1 MDARTIL
8 GVLLMDGGLL
18 AAALGLGSLIKPPR
32 RLGIASRRRAAL
44 VACAGAVL
52 VLAAVALPA
61 PLLRS
66 ARGGRAV
73 RSAQS
78 AGAVRS
84 AQSARAARIDE
95 FVPVFQ
101 FHESHQIR
109 IHATPR
115 RIAWAIAT
123 VPAEEITL
131 FRTLTWLRHP
141 RLPWSR
147 PEESI
152 LAPPPGKPIL
162 EVATA
167 SGFLPLADEADRE
180 IVLGSLVFASRSCEC
195 DSPRAF
201 KELATPG
208 YAKAV
213 INFLIEPQAAAA
225 VAGRDTPGA
234 SEGWCRLTTE
244 TRVFATDAA
253 TCRRF
258 GAYWRL
264 IAPGSALIRVEWLR
278 AIRRRAEG

>member
-8 GVLLMDGGLL
+8 GVLLMYGGLL
-18 AAALGLGSLIKPPR
+18 AAALGLGSLVKPPR

-44 VACAGAVL
+44 VAGAGAAMA
-52 VLAAVALPA
+52 LAAVALPA

-66 ARGGRAV
+66 ARAGRSPRPA
-73 RSAQS
+73 RPAQP
-78 AGAVRS
+78 
-84 AQSARAARIDE
+84 ARIDE
-95 FVPVFQ
+95 FLPVFQ

-123 VPAEEITL
+123 VPAEEIRL

-147 PEESI
+147 GEESI

-167 SGFLPLADEADRE
+167 SGFKQLAAEPDRE
-180 IVLGSLVFASRSCEC
+180 IVLGTLVIAARSGAWGSTQ
-195 DSPRAF
+195 DF
-201 KELATPG
+201 KELAAPG

-213 INFLIEPQAAAA
+213 INFLIEPQSAAAS
-225 VAGRDTPGA
+225 AGRDTPGGP
-234 SEGWCRLTTE
+234 EGWCRLITE

-253 TCRRF
+253 TCHRF
-258 GAYWRL
+258 AAYWRV

>member
-1 MDARTIL
+1 M
-8 GVLLMDGGLL
+8 
-18 AAALGLGSLIKPPR
+18 
-32 RLGIASRRRAAL
+32 
-44 VACAGAVL
+44 

-66 ARGGRAV
+66 ARAGR
-73 RSAQS
+73 
-78 AGAVRS
+78 
-84 AQSARAARIDE
+84 SARAARPARIDE
-95 FVPVFQ
+95 FLPVFQ
-101 FHESHQIR
+101 FHERHQIR

-123 VPAEEITL
+123 VPAEGIRL
-131 FRTLTWLRHP
+131 FRTLTWLRNP

-147 PEESI
+147 SEESI
-152 LAPPPGKPIL
+152 LAPPAGKPIL
-162 EVATA
+162 EVATG
-167 SGFLPLADEADRE
+167 SGFLQLATEPDRE
-180 IVLGSLVFASRSCEC
+180 IVLGSLVVASRPCAC
-195 DSPRAF
+195 DSPQAW
-201 KELATPG
+201 KELAAPG

-213 INFLIEPQAAAA
+213 INFLIEPEAAAA
-225 VAGRDTPGA
+225 IADRDTHGR
-234 SEGWCRLTTE
+234 SEIWCRLTTE

>member
-1 MDARTIL
+1 M
-8 GVLLMDGGLL
+8 
-18 AAALGLGSLIKPPR
+18 
-32 RLGIASRRRAAL
+32 
-44 VACAGAVL
+44 

-66 ARGGRAV
+66 ARGGRSA
-73 RSAQS
+73 RSA
-78 AGAVRS
+78 RPL
-84 AQSARAARIDE
+84 RIDE
-95 FVPVFQ
+95 FLPVFQ

-123 VPAEEITL
+123 VPAEEIRL

-141 RLPWSR
+141 RRPWSR

-152 LAPPPGKPIL
+152 LAPPSGKPIL

-167 SGFLPLADEADRE
+167 SGFLQLAAEPDRE
-180 IVLGSLVFASRSCEC
+180 IVLGTLVIAARSRACG
-195 DSPRAF
+195 SPQDF
-201 KELATPG
+201 KELAAPG

-213 INFLIEPQAAAA
+213 INFLIEPQSAAATG
-225 VAGRDTPGA
+225 GRDTPGGPQ
-234 SEGWCRLTTE
+234 GWCRLTTE

-258 GAYWRL
+258 AAYWRL

>member
-8 GVLLMDGGLL
+8 GALLMDAGLL
-18 AAALGLGSLIKPPR
+18 AAALGLGSLIRPPR

-44 VACAGAVL
+44 VAGTGAAL

-66 ARGGRAV
+66 KRAP
-73 RSAQS
+73 RS
-78 AGAVRS
+78 AGAAS
-84 AQSARAARIDE
+84 SDPTAQAAPANPADGGLTGIDE
-95 FVPVFQ
+95 FLPVFQ
-101 FHESHQIR
+101 FQERHQIR
-109 IHATPR
+109 VHAAPR

-167 SGFLPLADEADRE
+167 SGFLPLAADADRE
-180 IVLGSLVFASRSCEC
+180 IVLGTLVIAARSGAC

-201 KELATPG
+201 KELAAPG
-208 YAKAV
+208 YAKAA
-213 INFLIEPQAAAA
+213 INFLVEPEEA
-225 VAGRDTPGA
+225 
-234 SEGWCRLTTE
+234 GWCRLTTE
-244 TRVFATDAA
+244 TRVFATDAS
-253 TCRRF
+253 TRRRF

>member
-1 MDARTIL
+1 M
-8 GVLLMDGGLL
+8 
-18 AAALGLGSLIKPPR
+18 
-32 RLGIASRRRAAL
+32 
-44 VACAGAVL
+44 

-66 ARGGRAV
+66 ARAGRP
-73 RSAQS
+73 
-78 AGAVRS
+78 
-84 AQSARAARIDE
+84 ARAARPARPLRIDE
-95 FVPVFQ
+95 FLPAFQ
-101 FHESHQIR
+101 FHERHQIR
-109 IHATPR
+109 IHATPH

-131 FRTLTWLRHP
+131 FRTLTWLRNP

-147 PEESI
+147 SKESI

-162 EVATA
+162 EVATV
-167 SGFLPLADEADRE
+167 SGFLPLAAEADRD
-180 IVLGSLVFASRSCEC
+180 IGLGSLVVASRPCAC
-195 DSPRAF
+195 DTPSAW
-201 KELATPG
+201 KELAAPG

-213 INFLIEPQAAAA
+213 INFLIEPEAAAA
-225 VAGRDTPGA
+225 IANRDA
-234 SEGWCRLTTE
+234 SSRPSEIWCRLTTE